1 MAGLIGGFMREPTRG
16 KLVNDGYRPRI
27 LDGLISEDVEDF
39 GAVCIEGPK
48 YCGKTWTARSLCNSE
63 TCLLDAEGSFQSREL
78 AKLSPRQALQG
89 DHPRLIDEWQ
99 EVPALWD
106 AVRNAV
112 DRSAKRDT
120 FILTGSAVPR
130 MDKPHHSG
138 VGRIE
143 KVRMRPMT
151 LFESG
156 KSSGSV
162 SLQALFGGLLPEAE
176 PLSVTLENLCDF
188 VVRGGWPAIQD
199 VTLKRASRLARSYV
213 RQVSE
218 DDLSRVDGVA
228 RDPQKVARLMHS
240 LARNAEQ
247 ASSTKTMIRDMT
259 ADVAGGV
266 LSKEAVDDY
275 LQALRR
281 IFVIEEIPGWSPN
294 IRSSVRI
301 NKRPKYHFVDPSL
314 PAAILG
320 ATPSKLLEDLNSFGF
335 LFECLCMRDLLVYAE
350 ASEAQVRY
358 YRDNANLEADAIIE
372 SYDGR
377 WAAIEIKLGHNQAN
391 QAAANLLRL
400 KAKVMEGGAEAPVF
414 LAVVEGLG
422 QYAYV
427 RSDGVF
433 ILPITCLA
441 P

>member
-1 MAGLIGGFMREPTRG
+1 MGKSAQTPLRG
-16 KLVNDGYRPRI
+16 KLMNQGYRFRI
-27 LDGLISEDVEDF
+27 LDRLIFEDMEDF

-63 TCLLDAEGSFQSREL
+63 ICLLDTEGSFQNREL
-78 AKLSPRQALQG
+78 AKLSPHQTLQG
-89 DHPRLIDEWQ
+89 AHPRLIDEWQ
-99 EVPALWD
+99 EVPSLWD

-112 DRSAKRDT
+112 DRSAKQDT

-130 MDKPHHSG
+130 KAKPQHSG

-151 LFESG
+151 LFEAG

-162 SLQALFGGLLPEAE
+162 SLQALFKGSDPDGKPLPVA
-176 PLSVTLENLCDF
+176 LEDLCDF
-188 VVRGGWPAIQD
+188 AVRGGWPAVQD
-199 VTLKRASRLARSYV
+199 TELRRAARLARSYV
-213 RQVSE
+213 RQISE
-218 DDLSRVDGVA
+218 DDLSRADDIA
-228 RDPQKVARLMHS
+228 RDPQKIGRLLHS

-247 ASSTKTMIRDMT
+247 ASATKTMIRDMT
-259 ADVAGGV
+259 SDATSEA
-266 LSKEAVDDY
+266 LSKETVDDY

-294 IRSSVRI
+294 LRSSIRI

-320 ATPSKLLEDLNSFGF
+320 ATPHKLLDDLNAFGF
-335 LFECLCMRDLLVYAE
+335 LFECLCLRDLLVYAE

-358 YRDNANLEADAIIE
+358 YRDNTGLEVDAIIE
-372 SYDGR
+372 SYDGT
-377 WAAIEIKLGHNQAN
+377 WAAVEIKLGHNQAD

-400 KAKVMEGGAEAPVF
+400 KGKMEAAGTEPPAF

-422 QYAYV
+422 QYAYA
-427 RSDGVF
+427 REDGVF
-433 ILPITCLA
+433 VLPITCLA